1 MIATTGITRL
11 KPGAN
16 ESCLENE
23 MYSNT
28 FVSMFLGCPI
38 SNSELPSPF
47 LCMKSYLSTIG
58 QRAVEPP
65 ISWLMHAA
73 LSRPKLISLAAGF
86 TDNASLPVAEARAA
100 LNQVLRSPKTGQ
112 PALQYGITAGDPA
125 LRKLTAEHL
134 RKLDFQAVVSSSFS
148 SSPLV
153 LEPKSRPRLRANAS
167 ARQARTKDEDDKIYS
182 PERLL
187 ITGGSQQLLYL
198 TTEALCDEGDIVLVE
213 DPTYF
218 VFLGIL
224 QSRGLRARA
233 VRLERDGLD
242 LAHLESVLRSLKRRG
257 ELRRV
262 KLFYLVSYFQNPTG
276 ITTSFEKKR
285 GLVKLLK
292 KYERAAGQPIFL
304 LEDAAYRG
312 LRFAGNDVPSAL
324 AAPGAAERVIYAG
337 TYSKPFAT
345 GVRVGYGI
353 LPQPL
358 SAVVKHIKGNHD
370 FGTSNLLQHLV
381 ARALASGIYER
392 QVARLQKRYSHK
404 ARVMKRAI
412 EKYFP
417 SAVEWWEPEGGLYF
431 WVRLPHNVPTG
442 LKSKVFQTAL
452 KNDVLYVAGEI
463 CYADDPAR
471 RKPNHEMR
479 ISFGNASEADIREG
493 IKRLGKVLRKFVRP
507 DIQKRNTIWS
517 ELDNAKSW

>member
-1 MIATTGITRL
+1 
-11 KPGAN
+11 
-16 ESCLENE
+16 
-23 MYSNT
+23 
-28 FVSMFLGCPI
+28 
-38 SNSELPSPF
+38 
-47 LCMKSYLSTIG
+47 MKSQVLSKMG
-58 QRAVEPP
+58 QRTTEPP

-86 TDNASLPVAEARAA
+86 TDNASLPVAEARTA

-112 PALQYGITAGDPA
+112 PALQYGITAGDTT
-125 LRKLTAEHL
+125 LRQLTAEHL
-134 RKLDFQAVVSSSFS
+134 RKLDLGGTPCRRPKNQGQRHAV
-148 SSPLV
+148 PP
-153 LEPKSRPRLRANAS
+153 E
-167 ARQARTKDEDDKIYS
+167 IYS

-187 ITGGSQQLLYL
+187 ITSGSQQLLYM

-218 VFLGIL
+218 VYLSIL

-242 LAHLESVLRSLKRRG
+242 LAYLESVLQSLKRTG
-257 ELRRV
+257 ELWRV
-262 KLFYLVSYFQNPTG
+262 KMIYLVSYFQNPTG
-276 ITTSFEKKR
+276 VTTSFEKK
-285 GLVKLLK
+285 LAVLKLLK
-292 KYERAAGQPIFL
+292 KFERDAGHPIYL
-304 LEDAAYRG
+304 LEDAAYRELSFSG
-312 LRFAGNDVPSAL
+312 RADPALRDQDAQLVAAKRSEDGQRVPTVPPSAL
-324 AAPGAAERVIYAG
+324 AADGAADRVIYTG

-353 LPQPL
+353 LPKPL
-358 SAVVKHIKGNHD
+358 FTAVKHIKGNHD

-381 ARALASGIYER
+381 ARVLASGIFEQ
-392 QVARLQKRYSHK
+392 QVARLQKRYAHK
-404 ARVMKRAI
+404 ARVMKLAI
-412 EKYFP
+412 KKHFP

-431 WVRLPHNVPTG
+431 WARLPRNVPTG
-442 LKSKVFQTAL
+442 VKSRVFLAAL
-452 KNDVLYVAGEI
+452 KNDVLYVPGEI

-479 ISFGNASEADIREG
+479 ISFGSASEEDIREG

-517 ELDNAKSW
+517 DLDNAKSW